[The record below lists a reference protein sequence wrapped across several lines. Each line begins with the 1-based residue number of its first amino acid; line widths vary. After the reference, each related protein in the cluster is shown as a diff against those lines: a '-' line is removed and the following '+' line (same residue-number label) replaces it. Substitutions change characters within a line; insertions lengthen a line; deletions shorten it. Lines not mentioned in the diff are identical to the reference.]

1 MSKKSLGLLIKKY
14 TIHHTVTD
22 LSRPLQP
29 KKLSL
34 EHLKALDEA
43 LANNDEVSTTELLC
57 SMLKEVFRL
66 KVSPSTVQ
74 RAKKDLGSY
83 THMHVPCMHY
93 TILEHICE

>member
-1 MSKKSLGLLIKKY
+1 MS
-14 TIHHTVTD
+14 
-22 LSRPLQP
+22 
-29 KKLSL
+29 
-34 EHLKALDEA
+34 DEA
-43 LANNDEVSTTELLC
+43 LANDGEVSTSELC

-83 THMHVPCMHY
+83 THMHMSYMYY